1 MFANYALRIT
11 NYALHKG
18 SVLTMIKTV
27 SILGSTGSIGTQS
40 LEVCEKH
47 GIKVTALAAHSSV
60 DMLEQ
65 QARKLRPSK
74 VCIYRDDRYAELK
87 ERLADTDIKVL
98 SGMDG
103 LCEIAVMEE
112 SDIVLNS
119 VVGMVG
125 LLPTLTAMEA
135 GRNVALA
142 NKETLVAGGKIVT
155 ELAKKKG
162 VTIYPIDSEHSAV
175 FQCLQGNKREQL
187 SKMILTAS
195 GGPFFGYTYDQL
207 KNVTKEQALHHPN
220 WDMGNKITIDSA
232 TLMNKG
238 LEFIEAKWLFDLRPD
253 QIEIVVHRQ
262 SVVHSAV
269 EYNDY
274 SVIAQMGV
282 PDMKIPIQYALLY
295 PERMECPTGRL
306 SLTDYGKLTFDKP
319 DYDTFKCLSA
329 AIEAITRGGAYPC
342 LVNSANEEAVR
353 AFLNDEI
360 KFIQIGEIVSS
371 VLDKFEYFDIN
382 SYEDVTKADSMA
394 REYVKNEIETNS

>member
-1 MFANYALRIT
+1 
-11 NYALHKG
+11 
-18 SVLTMIKTV
+18 MIKTV

-47 GIKVTALAAHSSV
+47 GIKVTALAAHSSI

-65 QARKLRPSK
+65 QARKYSPSV
-74 VCIYRDDRYAELK
+74 VCIYRDDKYAELK
-87 ERLADTDIKVL
+87 KRLADTNIKVL
-98 SGMDG
+98 CGMEG
-103 LCEIAVMEE
+103 LCEIAVMDE

-135 GRNVALA
+135 GKNVALA
-142 NKETLVAGGKIVT
+142 NKETLVAGGKLVT
-155 ELAKKKG
+155 DLVKKKS
-162 VTIYPIDSEHSAV
+162 IKLYPIDSEHSAI

-187 SKMILTAS
+187 SKIILTAS
-195 GGPFFGYTYDQL
+195 GGPFFGKTYDEL
-207 KNVTKEQALHHPN
+207 RAVTKVQALKHPN

-238 LEFIEAKWLFDLRPD
+238 LEFIEAKWLFDLEPE

-295 PERMECPTGRL
+295 PDRMECPTGRL

-319 DYDTFKCLSA
+319 DFETFKCLSA

-360 KFIQIGEIVSS
+360 SFIEIGEIVSS

-382 SYEDVTKADSMA
+382 DYNDVTKADTMA
-394 REYVKNEIETNS
+394 RDYVRGIVSDRK

>member
-1 MFANYALRIT
+1 
-11 NYALHKG
+11 
-18 SVLTMIKTV
+18 MIKTV

-47 GIKVTALAAHSSV
+47 GIKVTALAAHSSI

-65 QARKLRPSK
+65 QARKYSPSV
-74 VCIYRDDRYAELK
+74 VCIYRDDKYAELK
-87 ERLADTDIKVL
+87 KRLADTNIKVL
-98 SGMDG
+98 CGMEG
-103 LCEIAVMEE
+103 LCEIAVMDE

-135 GRNVALA
+135 GKNVALA
-142 NKETLVAGGKIVT
+142 NKETLVAGGKLVT
-155 ELAKKKG
+155 DLVKKKS
-162 VTIYPIDSEHSAV
+162 IKLYPIDSEHSAI

-187 SKMILTAS
+187 SKIILTAS
-195 GGPFFGYTYDQL
+195 GGPFFGKTYDEL
-207 KNVTKEQALHHPN
+207 RAVTKAQALKHPN

-238 LEFIEAKWLFDLRPD
+238 LEFIEAKWLFDLEPE

-295 PERMECPTGRL
+295 PDRMECPTGRL

-319 DYDTFKCLSA
+319 DFETFKCLSA

-360 KFIQIGEIVSS
+360 SFIEIGEIVSS

-382 SYEDVTKADSMA
+382 DYNDVTKADTMA
-394 REYVKNEIETNS
+394 RDYVRGIVSDRK